1 MHKLKL
7 YSCFIVG
14 ALLGGSLPSQ
24 SAGRSTK
31 ALSPQVSYVIT
42 LLDQGQTGQA
52 EQAAQDLILNST
64 TSTPTLLELGNLL
77 LRQRMTSTAR
87 NAFAR
92 AAQENPRSDDAALGL
107 GQAYLAESNFNQAR
121 GCFERA
127 LRLNPASPRAKFLL
141 GVTLT
146 RLGEEQAGL
155 QQMQS
160 AAQMDP
166 QNVEIQK
173 FLAIADYQA
182 RRYAEAAKVLER
194 LLGANP
200 DSDLCLLQVESYHQ
214 ALNYPKALEAAS
226 ACARE
231 FPRSARLAFSTGV
244 QLESLGRFAESEPWF
259 EKSAALD
266 PSMAEAD
273 EALGEIEAQMG
284 HFDQAIGA
292 FRKALDL
299 RPDYVEAMISLATA
313 YQNRGDTSEAK
324 EVLQRAAQA
333 SPNNPRCHLLL
344 SRLYFAE
351 KQYRESA
358 AERQIFLKLSQ
369 AAGNGGDS
377 GKASIQN

>member
-14 ALLGGSLPSQ
+14 VLLGGSLPLQ
-24 SAGRSTK
+24 SAGRSAK
-31 ALSPQVSYVIT
+31 VPSPQVSNVMT
-42 LLDQGQTGQA
+42 LLDQGQSGQA
-52 EQAAQDLILNST
+52 EQAARDLVLDST
-64 TSTPTLLELGNLL
+64 TSTQTLLELGHLL
-77 LRQRMTSTAR
+77 LGHRMTAAAR
-87 NAFAR
+87 DAFAR
-92 AAQENPRSDDAALGL
+92 ASQENPRSDDAALGL
-107 GQAYLAESNFNQAR
+107 GQAYLGESNFDQAR
-121 GCFERA
+121 SCFERA
-127 LRLNPASPRAKFLL
+127 LRLNPASSRARFFL

-146 RLGEEQAGL
+146 RLGQEQLGL
-155 QQMQS
+155 QQVRS

-182 RRYAEAAKVLER
+182 KRYAEAAKVLER
-194 LLGANP
+194 LLVANP

-226 ACARE
+226 ACARK

-273 EALGEIEAQMG
+273 EALGESEAQMG

-299 RPDYVEAMISLATA
+299 RPDYFEAMISLATA

-333 SPNNPRCHLLL
+333 SPNNPRCHLML

-358 AERQIFLKLSQ
+358 AERQTFLTLSQ

-377 GKASIQN
+377 GKTSIQD